1 MGQVGEDREA
11 TLEAAL
17 APVQQEVV
25 ESDAPALVVEG
36 PPGSGKSGV
45 LLRRAVRM
53 AEDGEAVSGI
63 AVVVPT
69 RLAREVHRAELQA
82 NLPTPYD
89 ELVVE
94 TPAALAERVLRAKAP
109 AAGLDPG
116 FRVAG
121 RAERLAMLRVRFDEL
136 PIRAHRIRGNPT
148 GLLRYLLE
156 RIDGIKSGTDSPPGA
171 RSDRASEDP
180 ELVAELEELLEFHD
194 RMLERAGCLD
204 QWDLCRIAASYIR
217 EADQAPDANAWPTH
231 LVADGLE
238 ALSPVEAGLVDA
250 LSSVTRTAVVTFDG
264 FGAPIPVDQLVP
276 GLAGRA
282 ERVTFE
288 RAWRMGSGQ
297 IEAARAVLG
306 TTDEG
311 DGEWLPGEGGSPLR
325 FWQAESPRAE
335 AQATAR
341 EVERMLAEG
350 GAAASVVVVVGDP
363 DRNGPVIQAALL
375 ERGIGSAVSG
385 GSVFFRESE
394 VRDAIA
400 WLRTL
405 LDPRDSTA
413 VARVLVRP
421 PIEIRPPDL
430 AQLTKIARRRKL
442 DLVEASAAAIDSPRI
457 SPESRERL
465 RSFLELHRAASSAF
479 DSYRP
484 DAFVRRLIE
493 RVGFRRE
500 GLFSARPET
509 AERLI
514 GLARLAEMATEWSQR
529 EPDGS
534 ARDFAAFAAAM
545 AESGLEPSNGPRVPK
560 QGKVRIIARRDVRA
574 GHWRK
579 VFLLGLDRVPEV
591 DRQALAAAFS
601 CASEE
606 LVLSRVGQPEGAKS
620 GPGSGDP
627 FTAALEASG
636 GGVVEVEEEL
646 FGPAEDLQSAYRAL
660 RDEVV
665 EASWRVGREMVE
677 PRLDTTEDLNRA
689 VARYL
694 ELLKVAAL
702 AQRPEGKADREAIDA
717 VNGLLAQVASPEQLA
732 EIEASSLDPSL
743 VAAESERELRKELVE
758 SRSEPSLDAFL
769 PRSGGRLRLSA
780 TDIDLYL
787 SCPLKYKFARVFSI
801 PTPRT
806 VNQRFGILIH
816 DVLERFHRDGGE
828 ADPGELVGMMESG
841 WARAGLEDSA
851 DEVQFR
857 ERAREALTRYHQLE
871 AGSESEPIWFE
882 RKFEFDLGPYRVT
895 GRVDRVDRDPDG
907 SLELIDYKTG
917 APVDPERLGGDL
929 QLTLYRLA
937 AERAWEVEPSVLTYY
952 YVMEPARSA
961 IESGPGDIERVER
974 TVAEVGEAIL
984 AQDFE
989 PTPSPAACSW
999 CDFRTVCPAAEA

>member
-11 TLEAAL
+11 TLEPQL

-25 ESDAPALVVEG
+25 DSDAPTLVVEG
-36 PPGSGKSGV
+36 PPGSGKSGA
-45 LLRRAVRM
+45 LLRRVVRM
-53 AEDGEAVSGI
+53 AEEGEPVSGI
-63 AVVVPT
+63 AMVVPT
-69 RLAREVHRAELQA
+69 RLAREVHRAELQGT
-82 NLPTPYD
+82 LPTPYD

-94 TPAALAERVLRAKAP
+94 TPSALAERVLRDEAP

-116 FRVAG
+116 FQVAG

-136 PIRAHRIRGNPT
+136 PIRTHRIRGNPT

-156 RIDGIKSGTDSPPGA
+156 RIDGIKSGLDSPPSA
-171 RSDRASEDP
+171 RADRTTGNP
-180 ELVAELEELLEFHD
+180 QLVAELEEILEFHD

-204 QWDLCRIAASYIR
+204 QWDLCRLADSYLR
-217 EADQAPDANAWPTH
+217 EAARTPNSVDWPNH

-250 LSSVTRTAVVTFDG
+250 LASATRTAVVAFDG
-264 FGAPIPVDQLVP
+264 FGAPIPVDELVP

-306 TTDEG
+306 SSDEG
-311 DGEWLPGEGGSPLR
+311 KGEWLPGEGGLPLR

-350 GAAASVVVVVGDP
+350 GAADSVVVVVGDP
-363 DRNGPVIQAALL
+363 DRDGPLVQAALL

-385 GSVFFRESE
+385 GSVFFREAE

-400 WLRTL
+400 WLRIL
-405 LDPRDSTA
+405 LDPSDSTA

-421 PIEIRPPDL
+421 PIELRPPDL
-430 AQLTKIARRRKL
+430 AQLTKIARRRKI
-442 DLVEASAAAIDSPRI
+442 DLVEASAAALDSPRI

-465 RSFLELHRAASSAF
+465 RSFLELYRAASSAF

-514 GLARLAEMATEWSQR
+514 ALARLAEMATEWSQR

-560 QGKVRIIARRDVRA
+560 EGKVRIIARRDVRA

-579 VFLLGLDRVPEV
+579 VFLLGLDRVPEG

-606 LVLSRVGQPEGAKS
+606 LVLSRVGSSEGRE
-620 GPGSGDP
+620 PDLDPGDP
-627 FTAALEASG
+627 FAAALEASG
-636 GGVVEVEEEL
+636 GELVEVEEEL

-694 ELLKVAAL
+694 ELLKVAAV
-702 AQRPEGKADREAIDA
+702 AQRPEGRADREVIDA
-717 VNGLLAQVASPEQLA
+717 VNGLLAQVASPE
-732 EIEASSLDPSL
+732 
-743 VAAESERELRKELVE
+743 
-758 SRSEPSLDAFL
+758 
-769 PRSGGRLRLSA
+769 
-780 TDIDLYL
+780 
-787 SCPLKYKFARVFSI
+787 
-801 PTPRT
+801 
-806 VNQRFGILIH
+806 
-816 DVLERFHRDGGE
+816 
-828 ADPGELVGMMESG
+828 
-841 WARAGLEDSA
+841 
-851 DEVQFR
+851 
-857 ERAREALTRYHQLE
+857 
-871 AGSESEPIWFE
+871 
-882 RKFEFDLGPYRVT
+882 
-895 GRVDRVDRDPDG
+895 
-907 SLELIDYKTG
+907 
-917 APVDPERLGGDL
+917 
-929 QLTLYRLA
+929 
-937 AERAWEVEPSVLTYY
+937 
-952 YVMEPARSA
+952 
-961 IESGPGDIERVER
+961 
-974 TVAEVGEAIL
+974 
-984 AQDFE
+984 
-989 PTPSPAACSW
+989 
-999 CDFRTVCPAAEA
+999 